1 MVYNQTKRKL
11 EKCAGVIGT
20 VLSSL
25 TLFTLVY
32 YMIML
37 ILATSSVSAANS
49 VISMASALG
58 SIGALLLSL
67 VGWVALVL
75 IIPIGLVVVNLVYSI
90 IAIKNPVLPNG
101 MIKNRDGARM
111 VLIIF
116 SLLTGNVLILGL
128 MIAVYCMRDVVR
140 DNNVQQTQPQANSLD
155 AKIAELKKLKEAGAI
170 SEEQYIMAINR
181 LTAGL
186 R

>member
-20 VLSSL
+20 VISSVA
-25 TLFTLVY
+25 LFMLVY
-32 YMIML
+32 YMLIF
-37 ILATSSVSAANS
+37 ILATTSASAASSVAELAT
-49 VISMASALG
+49 ALG
-58 SIGALLLSL
+58 ALGPMVISL
-67 VGWVALVL
+67 VGGAAIVL
-75 IIPIGLVVVNLVYSI
+75 IIPIGFVVVNLVYSI

-155 AKIAELKKLKEAGAI
+155 AKLKRLKEVGAI
-170 SEEQYIMAINR
+170 TQEQYEITMNR
-181 LTAGL
+181 LLGNL